1 MSVLSAVEGRCLLIS
16 NSSLSG
22 DETTRSTTSTSLL
35 KLTRNSI
42 LKVDKLI
49 LQSQFH
55 SETEEKDSVKKS
67 KGS

>member
-55 SETEEKDSVKKS
+55 SETEDSVKKS